1 MYLGYCRPNINKLVK
16 EIEELLILLKDCKCE
31 YTQINLIENI
41 YSKLN
46 QIMFQNSKLQAYY
59 FISSSDNFINQEKA
73 YFNKYSSKV
82 GSIKANLYI
91 EVYKLYISNKLKDYL
106 GEQYLRIVYLT
117 LKGLNKNNINVKYK
131 EQELC
136 KKYSILI
143 SNSSVDIDNKSFLI
157 TELKGLLYSQNREI
171 RKKAFIKKMEFFN
184 KNKKILDDLFTQ
196 LVDIRSN
203 LALINR
209 DKSYIETAYRNLYKT
224 DYTQKDIRKFRNI
237 IKKYVTPLIL
247 ELQEVQKQRL
257 NINTI
262 EMYDEKILFQ
272 KNIDLNSINESDF
285 KKNMGIVLGNISDE
299 INELYSKMVLND
311 SIHTKT
317 QSGKASGS
325 FCVYI
330 EDLNI
335 PFVISN
341 NNGSYEDIINFIHEF
356 GHGYQRYKSKDK
368 KFPELQIP
376 TTELGEVAA
385 MGMEFFIWPY
395 LDKILKGNTTKFKYY
410 HLYQAILFLPYSA
423 AIDEFQEYIYENPK
437 ATVLERDVKW
447 REIEISYHPWRKYH
461 KNVIFTSTWQQQGHI
476 YFTPFYYIDYAIA
489 QINAIELWSIASKD
503 YKIAW
508 NKYEKLCCIG
518 GSKTYKEVLKNLNL
532 IDPFDENLVSKL
544 INEVKMYFR
553 LLNNQLKEEDYE
565 NTF

>member
-16 EIEELLILLKDCKCE
+16 EVEDLLITLKNCTVE
-31 YTQINLIENI
+31 YNQLNLIEDI

-59 FISSSDNFINQEKA
+59 FISSNNNFINQEKA

-82 GSIKANLYI
+82 GSIKARLYI
-91 EVYKLYISNKLKDYL
+91 EIYRLYISNKLKDSL

-117 LKGLNKNNINVKYK
+117 LKGLNKNNSHVKYK

-136 KKYSILI
+136 KKYSTLI
-143 SNSSVDIDNKSFLI
+143 SNSSIDIDNNRFLI

-171 RKKAFIKKMEFFN
+171 RKQAFIKKMEFFN
-184 KNKKILDDLFTQ
+184 KNKKILDNLFTQ
-196 LVDIRSN
+196 LVDLRSN
-203 LALINR
+203 LALING
-209 DKSYIETAYRNLYKT
+209 DKSYIEIAYRNLYKT
-224 DYTQKDIRKFRNI
+224 DYTQKDVRKFRNI

-257 NINTI
+257 NLDVI
-262 EMYDEKILFQ
+262 EIYDEKFLFK
-272 KNIDLNSINESDF
+272 KNININSINESDF
-285 KKNMGIVLGNISDE
+285 KKNMGILLGDISPE
-299 INELYSKMVLND
+299 INEIYSKMILND

-317 QSGKASGS
+317 QSGKASGA

-341 NNGSYEDIINFIHEF
+341 NNGSYEDVINFIHEF
-356 GHGYQRYKSKDK
+356 GHGYQRYKSKDN

-395 LDKILKGNTTKFKYY
+395 LDKILKENTPKFKYY

-423 AIDEFQEYIYENPK
+423 AIDEFQEYIYKNPN
-437 ATVLERDVKW
+437 ATVSERDSKW
-447 REIEISYHPWRKYH
+447 REIEVSYQPWKKNH
-461 KNVIFTSTWQQQGHI
+461 KNVIFSSTWQQQGHI

-489 QINAIELWSIASKD
+489 QINAIEFWSISRKD
-503 YKIAW
+503 YKTAW
-508 NKYEKLCCIG
+508 NKYERLCCFG
-518 GSKTYKEVLKNLNL
+518 GSKTYKEVLKSLNL
-532 IDPFDENLVSKL
+532 IDPFDEHLVSKL
-544 INEVKMYFR
+544 ISEVKVYFTV
-553 LLNNQLKEEDYE
+553 LNNQIKE
-565 NTF
+565 